1 MSQTA
6 SRQEARISKRIVL
19 RGQVPGPAGTAVHAA
34 KPCSGETRVFLL
46 SPADAGG
53 RRAKM
58 LFHPQARFELA
69 ERLRMAGVP
78 LAEAFNF
85 MSPLYFRGK
94 LLYASTFANAP
105 SGIPGTLVI
114 TPCRGLLR
122 PETIVGIEEFQE
134 ISNERVAVDNPRYR
148 DPLERDFGLLAQ
160 AIGSQ
165 VRVVLLG
172 SIATRKYIPLLIERL
187 GDRLVV
193 PREFVGLGNMSRGA
207 LLLRCS
213 RERRELEYIAT
224 TAIF

>member
-1 MSQTA
+1 MNQALSI
-6 SRQEARISKRIVL
+6 REVKVGKRIVL
-19 RGQVPGPAGTAVHAA
+19 RGEAPGAGGTALGASKLH
-34 KPCSGETRVFLL
+34 SGESRVFLL
-46 SPADAGG
+46 SPAHAAG

-58 LFHPQARFELA
+58 LFRPEACFALA
-69 ERLRMAGVP
+69 EQLRTTGVSI
-78 LAEAFNF
+78 ADAFGF

-105 SGIPGTLVI
+105 AGIPGALVI

-122 PETIVGIEEFQE
+122 PETIVGMEEFEE
-134 ISNERVAVDNPRYR
+134 ISNQRVAVDNPKYR
-148 DPLERDFGLLAQ
+148 DPLERDLGLLAQ
-160 AIGSQ
+160 AIGSH

-172 SIATRKYIPLLIERL
+172 SIATRKYIPLLIEKL

-224 TAIF
+224 TKIF

>member
-1 MSQTA
+1 MNQSLST
-6 SRQEARISKRIVL
+6 QEIKIGKRIVL
-19 RGQVPGPAGTAVHAA
+19 HGQVPATGAALRPAKLHT
-34 KPCSGETRVFLL
+34 GELQVFLL
-46 SPADAGG
+46 SPAHAGG

-58 LFHPQARFELA
+58 LLRSQARFELA
-69 ERLRMAGVP
+69 ERLRTAGVP
-78 LAEAFNF
+78 LAEAFSF

-105 SGIPGTLVI
+105 AGIPGGLVI

-122 PETIVGIEEFQE
+122 PETIVGMEELEE
-134 ISNERVAVDNPRYR
+134 ISNERVAVDNPKYR
-148 DPLERDFGLLAQ
+148 DPLERDLGLLAQ
-160 AIGSQ
+160 AIASQ

-172 SIATRKYIPLLIERL
+172 SIATRKYIPLLIEKL

>member
-1 MSQTA
+1 MSQ
-6 SRQEARISKRIVL
+6 SPSMQQSSKRMVL
-19 RGQVPGPAGTAVHAA
+19 PGQVPGTTGTTLGPAKVRTAE
-34 KPCSGETRVFLL
+34 SRVFLL
-46 SPADAGG
+46 SPAHAGG

-58 LFHPQARFELA
+58 LFRPQARFELA
-69 ERLRMAGVP
+69 ERLRTAGVA
-78 LAEAFNF
+78 LAEVFSF

-105 SGIPGTLVI
+105 PGIPGELVI
-114 TPCRGLLR
+114 TPCRGLLQ
-122 PETIVGIEEFQE
+122 PETIVGLEELEE
-134 ISNERVAVDNPRYR
+134 ISNERVAVDNPKYR
-148 DPLERDFGLLAQ
+148 DPLERDLGLLAQ
-160 AIGSQ
+160 TIDSQ

-172 SIATRKYIPLLIERL
+172 SIATRKYIPLLIEKLGERL
-187 GDRLVV
+187 MV